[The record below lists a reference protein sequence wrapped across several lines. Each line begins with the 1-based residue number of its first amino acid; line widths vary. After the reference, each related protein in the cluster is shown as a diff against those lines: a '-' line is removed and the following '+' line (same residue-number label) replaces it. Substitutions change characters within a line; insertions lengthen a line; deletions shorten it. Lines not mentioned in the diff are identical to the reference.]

1 MGTRYPF
8 HPAQVAALIVGEAEK
23 GRLQFM
29 VDGDVVVV
37 QEAYLLPLTHFVS
50 PPQPPQHLDT
60 NLSLGLGLGLGLGL
74 VAMVTLLVATTC
86 FFHR

>member
-1 MGTRYPF
+1 MEMRHPF
-8 HPAQVAALIVGEAEK
+8 YPAQVAVLIVRVAEK

-37 QEAYLLPLTHFVS
+37 REAYLLPLSHSVS
-50 PPQPPQHLDT
+50 PPQHLDT
-60 NLSLGLGLGLGLGL
+60 NLYLGLGLGLGLGL
-74 VAMVTLLVATTC
+74 VAMVTLLIATTC

>member
-1 MGTRYPF
+1 MGTRHPF

-37 QEAYLLPLTHFVS
+37 LEAYLLPLTHFVS
-50 PPQPPQHLDT
+50 PPHHLDT

>member
-1 MGTRYPF
+1 MGTRHPF
-8 HPAQVAALIVGEAEK
+8 YPAQVAALIVGEAEK

-50 PPQPPQHLDT
+50 PPQHLDT
-60 NLSLGLGLGLGLGL
+60 NLYLGLGLGLGLGL